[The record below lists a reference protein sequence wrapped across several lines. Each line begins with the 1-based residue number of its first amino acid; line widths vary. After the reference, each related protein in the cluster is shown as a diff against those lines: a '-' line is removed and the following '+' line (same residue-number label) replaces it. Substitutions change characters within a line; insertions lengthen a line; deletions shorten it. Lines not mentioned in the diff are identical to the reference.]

1 MAAFTAASINGIF
14 PIRAQQKGW
23 YFMHGGANW
32 GFRCNLVAH
41 TRKGYGVV
49 IMTNAD
55 NGGAVIAEL
64 ESRVAAAYNWD
75 SLHKPLLR

>member
-1 MAAFTAASINGIF
+1 
-14 PIRAQQKGW
+14 
-23 YFMHGGANW
+23 
-32 GFRCNLVAH
+32 
-41 TRKGYGVV
+41 
-49 IMTNAD
+49 MTNAD